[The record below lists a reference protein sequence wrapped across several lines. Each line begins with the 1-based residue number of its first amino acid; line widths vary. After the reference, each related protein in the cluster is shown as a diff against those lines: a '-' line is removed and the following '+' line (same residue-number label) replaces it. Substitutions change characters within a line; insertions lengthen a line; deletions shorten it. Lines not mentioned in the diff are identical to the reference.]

1 MTAVAK
7 RKINAKKY
15 VQLLAEAMPRPI
27 ETETEYERVIEM
39 VDKLM
44 SKGEDNLTPEEH
56 ILLELLTQLVERY
69 EDEHYQIPEASPDAV
84 IRFLMEDRG
93 LRHKDLMPALGSRGV
108 TSEVINGKRKPSRT
122 QVKALADFFGV
133 SHELFIDKSIDG

>member
-1 MTAVAK
+1 MTAVVK
-7 RKINAKKY
+7 KKINAKKY
-15 VQLLAEAMPRPI
+15 LQLLAEAMPRPI
-27 ETETEYERVIEM
+27 ETETEYERVIEII
-39 VDKLM
+39 DKLM

-69 EDEHYQIPEASPDAV
+69 EDEHHQIPEASPDAV

-122 QVKALADFFGV
+122 QIKALADFFGV

>member
-1 MTAVAK
+1 MTAA
-7 RKINAKKY
+7 AKKRIDIKKY
-15 VQLLAEAMPRPI
+15 ARLLTKALPRPI
-27 ETETEYERVIEM
+27 ETEVECERVIEM
-39 VDKLM
+39 IDKLM
-44 SKGEDNLTPEEH
+44 SKGEEMLTAEEH
-56 ILLELLTQLVERY
+56 VLLELLTQLVERY
-69 EDEHYQIPEASPDAV
+69 EDEHHQIPEASPDAV